1 MPCLL
6 TIYDL
11 CKAIDRAVTVT
22 GMRVMEKLGAKSG
35 LLEVGVINSRS
46 RNTVLSVN
54 PTLPKLNKADLWAFV
69 MLAALTCATA
79 NLSAASLFGDLSC
92 QSWADLEYP
101 RKKAWTN
108 AFLAPL
114 SLTHQGLERTK
125 QDRYND
131 DPNAS
136 DPAIVSIDKFC
147 VSHPELGPADGAA
160 AYLNGLI
167 AN

>member
-1 MPCLL
+1 M
-6 TIYDL
+6 T
-11 CKAIDRAVTVT
+11 
-22 GMRVMEKLGAKSG
+22 
-35 LLEVGVINSRS
+35 LEVGAINRHLTNSA
-46 RNTVLSVN
+46 LILKL
-54 PTLPKLNKADLWAFV
+54 TLPQLSKANLWAFV

-79 NLSAASLFGDLSC
+79 DSSAASLFGDLSC

-147 VSHPELGPADGAA
+147 ASHPELGPADGAA

>member
-1 MPCLL
+1 MV
-6 TIYDL
+6 
-11 CKAIDRAVTVT
+11 A
-22 GMRVMEKLGAKSG
+22 
-35 LLEVGVINSRS
+35 LEVGVIDKHLPNSA
-46 RNTVLSVN
+46 LILN
-54 PTLPKLNKADLWAFV
+54 PTLPQLSKADLWVFV

-79 NLSAASLFGDLSC
+79 HSSAASLFGDLSC

-114 SLTHQGLERTK
+114 SLTHQGLERKK

-147 VSHPELGPADGAA
+147 LSYPTLGPADGAA

-167 AN
+167 EN

>member
-1 MPCLL
+1 MNDDCRCACDGKTGREVGTLEDRVINRSQR
-6 TIYDL
+6 TIDTL
-11 CKAIDRAVTVT
+11 IVNSAFIQT
-22 GMRVMEKLGAKSG
+22 GMFYLR
-35 LLEVGVINSRS
+35 
-46 RNTVLSVN
+46 
-54 PTLPKLNKADLWAFV
+54 AFV
-69 MLAALTCATA
+69 MLATFVCTTA
-79 NLSAASLFGDLSC
+79 NTTAASLFGDLSC

-136 DPAIVSIDKFC
+136 DPAIVSIDKSC
-147 VSHPELGPADGAA
+147 VSHPKLGSGDGAA

>member
-1 MPCLL
+1 ME
-6 TIYDL
+6 
-11 CKAIDRAVTVT
+11 DR
-22 GMRVMEKLGAKSG
+22 
-35 LLEVGVINSRS
+35 VINSQLRI
-46 RNTVLSVN
+46 TALSVN
-54 PTLPKLNKADLWAFV
+54 PTLPQLSKADLWTFV

-79 NLSAASLFGDLSC
+79 SSTAASLFGDLSC

-147 VSHPELGPADGAA
+147 VSHPKLGPADGAA
-160 AYLNGLI
+160 DYLNGLI